1 MINFLLYLFLLK
13 VESLNVQLFTSKHCR
28 QCSKFNHK
36 YSDLKIEYPNVK
48 FETLD
53 IRENMEL
60 AKKSKIY
67 SIPFILFNEGIED
80 KDRVLC
86 VPRNYDSIKDRCNE
100 SNIDDSSPCS
110 NNP

>member
-28 QCSKFNHK
+28 QCSKFKHK
-36 YSDLKIEYPNVK
+36 YSDLKIEYPKVK

-60 AKKSKIY
+60 AKKY
-67 SIPFILFNEGIED
+67 HQRSINNGLTRALLKNFSFSDEDLKEMFLNELLEIGYFE
-80 KDRVLC
+80 
-86 VPRNYDSIKDRCNE
+86 
-100 SNIDDSSPCS
+100 
-110 NNP
+110 